1 MINSDDMNMK
11 TNKIF
16 NTVDILDRKVENINI
31 KIKEINNIYMKYE
44 FNKNLDYNQSNTY
57 LRFQAELLQNEKKY
71 YISIKKTFFK
81 KFIHDL
87 YEISDFVILILIS
100 LDDLDIGLE
109 NEKFNIKKKILKS
122 KKQNVLDIGK
132 ILELINITVN
142 NLGLTKEFI
151 DLFEN
156 FINETDE
163 ENKKKNIHSKNM
175 KVNLMNKKNHLEVEF
190 KKYSEQLNEL
200 VNYFYDFCCSMDRQL
215 DKQELLKFFIKK

>member
-1 MINSDDMNMK
+1 MINSDDINMK

-16 NTVDILDRKVENINI
+16 NIVEILDRKVENINL

-57 LRFQAELLQNEKKY
+57 LRFQASLLQNEKKY
-71 YISIKKTFFK
+71 YSSIKKTFFK
-81 KFIHDL
+81 KFINDL

-100 LDDLDIGLE
+100 MDDLDIGLE
-109 NEKFNIKKKILKS
+109 NEKINIKKKILKS
-122 KKQNVLDIGK
+122 KKHNVLDIGK
-132 ILELINITVN
+132 ILELINITMN

-156 FINETDE
+156 FINEKDE
-163 ENKKKNIHSKNM
+163 ENKKKNLHSKNM

-200 VNYFYDFCCSMDRQL
+200 VNYFYDFCCCLDRQL
-215 DKQELLKFFIKK
+215 NKQELLQFFIKK